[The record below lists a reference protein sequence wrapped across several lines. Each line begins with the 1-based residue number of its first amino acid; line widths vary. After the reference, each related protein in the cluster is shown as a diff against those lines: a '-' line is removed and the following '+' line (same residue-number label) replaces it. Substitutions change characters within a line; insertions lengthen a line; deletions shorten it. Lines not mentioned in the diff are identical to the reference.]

1 MGPRQVRG
9 VLSAVA
15 LLTTIPVRGSGPE
28 SGELTRSVKW
38 IPVVGGLVG
47 LVIGLAYV
55 AAISVMPPLLAAA
68 LATGA
73 GVILT
78 GALHEDGLADTMDGF
93 GGGVGR
99 EETMRIMKD
108 PASGVYGVTSIVMS
122 LLLRILSISILSS
135 TLALVF
141 LPAIHAMSRGGSIG
155 LMALLRP
162 ASTAG
167 LGVAHDGPSLRREVM
182 TGCLLAVLIG
192 VALVGWWASAFAV
205 LVALGAAAI
214 GVMARR
220 RIEGYTGDVL
230 GAAQQ
235 VGEVLSLILA
245 AALASSGVYESL
257 WWK

>member
-1 MGPRQVRG
+1 VRSF
-9 VLSAVA
+9 LSAVA
-15 LLTTIPVRGSGPE
+15 LLTRVPVGGRDGE

-47 LVIGLAYV
+47 LVIGLAY
-55 AAISVMPPLLAAA
+55 AAASSVMPSPLAAA
-68 LATGA
+68 IATGV

-78 GALHEDGLADTMDGF
+78 GAFHEDGLADTMDGF
-93 GGGVGR
+93 GGGVGP

-108 PASGVYGVTSIVMS
+108 PASGVYGVIAIAMS
-122 LLLRILSISILSS
+122 LVLRILSLSILGSA
-135 TLALVF
+135 LALVF

-155 LMALLRP
+155 LMARLRP
-162 ASTAG
+162 ASTTG
-167 LGVAHDGPSLRREVM
+167 LGAAHDGPSLIRQVM

-192 VALVGWWASAFAV
+192 VALVGWWAAAITV

-214 GVMARR
+214 GVMAQR

-235 VGEVLSLILA
+235 VGEVSSLVLA

>member
-1 MGPRQVRG
+1 MRG
-9 VLSAVA
+9 FRSAVA
-15 LLTTIPVRGSGPE
+15 LLTRVPVGGSDRE
-28 SGELTRSVKW
+28 SGGLTRSVKW

-55 AAISVMPPLLAAA
+55 AASSVMPSLLAAA
-68 LATGA
+68 LATGV

-108 PASGVYGVTSIVMS
+108 PAIGVYGVTSIVMS
-122 LLLRILSISILSS
+122 LVLRILSLS
-135 TLALVF
+135 TLTSALVLVF
-141 LPAIHAMSRGGSIG
+141 LPSIHAMSRGGSIG

-167 LGVAHDGPSLRREVM
+167 LGAAHDGPSLRRQVV
-182 TGCLLAVLIG
+182 TGCLLAALIG
-192 VALVGWWASAFAV
+192 IAMIGWWAAAFTV
-205 LVALGAAAI
+205 LVAVGAAVI
-214 GVMARR
+214 GVTARR
-220 RIEGYTGDVL
+220 RIEGYTGDIL

-235 VGEVLSLILA
+235 VGEVTCMVLA
-245 AALASSGVYESL
+245 AALVSSGVYESM

>member
-1 MGPRQVRG
+1 MRG
-9 VLSAVA
+9 FLSAVA
-15 LLTTIPVRGSGPE
+15 LLTRVPVGGAGRE
-28 SGELTRSVKW
+28 SGDLTRSVMW
-38 IPVVGGLVG
+38 IPVVGGIVG
-47 LVIGLAYV
+47 LAIGLAYV
-55 AAISVMPPLLAAA
+55 AASSAMPSLLAASV
-68 LATGA
+68 ATGV

-78 GALHEDGLADTMDGF
+78 GAFHEDGLADTMDGF
-93 GGGVGR
+93 GGGAGR
-99 EETMRIMKD
+99 EETMGIMKD
-108 PASGVYGVTSIVMS
+108 PASGVYGVISIVMS

-155 LMALLRP
+155 LMGLLKP

-167 LGVAHDGPSLRREVM
+167 LGAAHEGPSLRRQAV

-192 VALVGWWASAFAV
+192 VAMVGWWAAAFTI

-220 RIEGYTGDVL
+220 RIDGYTGDVL

-235 VGEVLSLILA
+235 VGEVTSLVLA
-245 AALASSGVYESL
+245 AALVWSGVYESL

>member
-1 MGPRQVRG
+1 
-9 VLSAVA
+9 
-15 LLTTIPVRGSGPE
+15 
-28 SGELTRSVKW
+28 LTRSVKW

-47 LVIGLAYV
+47 LVIGLAYI
-55 AAISVMPPLLAAA
+55 AASSVMPPLLAAA

-108 PASGVYGVTSIVMS
+108 PASGVYGATAIVMS
-122 LLLRILSISILSS
+122 LVLRILSVSILNSP
-135 TLALVF
+135 LALVF

-155 LMALLRP
+155 LMALMRP

-167 LGVAHDGPSLRREVM
+167 LGAAHDGPSLRRQVM
-182 TGCLLAVLIG
+182 TGCLLAALIG
-192 VALVGWWASAFAV
+192 VVLVGWWAAAFAV
-205 LVALGAAAI
+205 LVALGAGAI
-214 GVMARR
+214 GLMARR
-220 RIEGYTGDVL
+220 RIDGYTGDIL

-235 VGEVLSLILA
+235 VGEVTSLVLA
-245 AALASSGVYESL
+245 AALASSGVYESV
-257 WWK
+257 WWR

>member
-1 MGPRQVRG
+1 MRDF
-9 VLSAVA
+9 LSAVA
-15 LLTTIPVRGSGPE
+15 LLTRVPVGGRGRE
-28 SGELTRSVKW
+28 SGELTRSVMW

-55 AAISVMPPLLAAA
+55 AASSAMPSLLAAA
-68 LATGA
+68 LATGV
-73 GVILT
+73 GVLLT

-93 GGGVGR
+93 GGGAGR
-99 EETMRIMKD
+99 EETMRIMKE
-108 PASGVYGVTSIVMS
+108 PASGVYGVTAIVMS
-122 LLLRILSISILSS
+122 LVLRILSLSILNSP
-135 TLALVF
+135 LALVF

-167 LGVAHDGPSLRREVM
+167 LGAAHEGPSLRRQAV
-182 TGCLLAVLIG
+182 TGCLIAVLIG
-192 VALVGWWASAFAV
+192 VAMVGWWVAAFAI
-205 LVALGAAAI
+205 LVALGAAVV
-214 GVMARR
+214 GMMARS
-220 RIEGYTGDVL
+220 RIQGYTGDVL

-235 VGEVLSLILA
+235 VGEVTSLVLA

>member
-1 MGPRQVRG
+1 MRG
-9 VLSAVA
+9 FLSAVA
-15 LLTTIPVRGSGPE
+15 LLTRVPVGGSGRE
-28 SGELTRSVKW
+28 SGELTRSVMW

-55 AAISVMPPLLAAA
+55 AAGSVMPSLLAAA
-68 LATGA
+68 MATGV
-73 GVILT
+73 GLILT
-78 GALHEDGLADTMDGF
+78 GAFHEDGLADTMDGF
-93 GGGVGR
+93 GGGVGP
-99 EETMRIMKD
+99 EQTMRIMKD
-108 PASGVYGVTSIVMS
+108 PASGVYGVAAIVMS
-122 LLLRILSISILSS
+122 LLLRTLSISILSS

-141 LPAIHAMSRGGSIG
+141 LPAIHAMSRGGSVG

-167 LGVAHDGPSLRREVM
+167 LGAAHDGPSLRRQAV
-182 TGCLLAVLIG
+182 TGCLLAVLVG
-192 VALVGWWASAFAV
+192 VAMIGWWAAV
-205 LVALGAAAI
+205 FTILVAIGAGAI

-220 RIEGYTGDVL
+220 RIDGYTGDVL

-235 VGEVLSLILA
+235 VGEVTSLVLA